1 VGLDGFEPST
11 SRLSERQVVSLSL
24 PLSRTALIP
33 ILASLKA
40 GEIGIGG
47 SSVQKTSDFGTTV
60 SASKEPA
67 ITGILRVLG
76 ERDFGTGKKV

>member
-1 VGLDGFEPST
+1 MSVPVQ
-11 SRLSERQVVSLSL
+11 ERD
-24 PLSRTALIP
+24 
-33 ILASLKA
+33 
-40 GEIGIGG
+40 
-47 SSVQKTSDFGTTV
+47 DFGTTV